1 MEEILKKISIEHSK
15 LFPNADIGSQT
26 EKLEEELTELEQT
39 KGSFEAINELADCFI
54 VCAGIYRFAP
64 QVALLSISG
73 INNTVEELGYKTVF
87 LKCVE
92 AKWEFN
98 KTRKWEFKD
107 GKYHHIGA
115 DEYD

>member
-1 MEEILKKISIEHSK
+1 MEELLKKISIEHEK

-26 EKLEEELTELEQT
+26 DKLEEELTELEQT
-39 KGSFEAINELADCFI
+39 KGSYEAINELADCFI
-54 VCAGIYRFAP
+54 CCAGMYRFAP
-64 QVALLSISG
+64 QVALLCISG

-107 GKYHHIGA
+107 GKYHHTGT